1 MPYQY
6 TTVDDKA
13 FPYGIDA
20 RSAENQLREG
30 FVRDLVNA
38 DIIEGRIRKRKGFFP
53 YAGNIPVR
61 VVSLRYGNPNKIYF
75 TLDNS
80 IDLSRVSSTPLIAYG
95 RSNLSATTNP
105 FPSSG
110 GLRYYPSWET
120 SLRKVFLANTTGSIS
135 SAQVE
140 HNIST
145 TNMFVGLAL
154 STGSGTNLSGE
165 LISATDIVINN
176 STYDVTVDYTNGTN
190 SAKNVFLY
198 YLDQSPVAGS
208 VYVQTGSLSSG
219 NNTFTITAATHNL
232 SNYLITPQVYV
243 RPTGGN
249 WVQTTPDL
257 FEIDTSDGEV
267 EVQLNNIDTLVY
279 SEYKIILSIVGSTQA
294 VNVSLNVGTN
304 TITIPDIQSPF
315 LFPALYTRSGNILS
329 LIHPDVISFDDV
341 TKLLT
346 ISYTN
351 NSGTLSGAFYYTY
364 GNIRT
369 NEISVTE
376 SGSPNLTTG
385 TDTSPQLTLWGL
397 DHAAIYGSE
406 KQVNRRGWVN
416 HIDSYRSPRSTHMV
430 AGLGGNFFA
439 ALTKEEMPSL
449 FQNSISTYYARL
461 QGRLSSLTTI
471 GPTFCDT
478 GSTVVRTRG
487 TASFNSGGT
496 NWATVTGVSYQPSG
510 KTRYY
515 LNMPG
520 LTINGG
526 SNLSD
531 IISTTVNLEDY
542 LTIKN
547 MSHSK
552 HNGTFKV
559 FAVSTISGDNQYID
573 VINPNINSSDYDDS
587 GTIGL
592 GGIFSDQ
599 VTFTSSSEFIENDLL
614 LSPSWGNETE
624 LVVKST
630 SGTISVIQNVYDYRE
645 LAAGLLITG
654 KRISDTIPLR
664 DFTNTPSVSYLVK
677 GDVIITS
684 AVNYPLQIVSV
695 DTANNKITVDSEIS
709 FYDDAANSI
718 PFAVYQ
724 RWIPREM
731 PLKDSGDALINDKIP
746 FYFTS
751 DEYDNQSFLR
761 SAMVQNNMYLT
772 NGKDEVYKYDGNS
785 IYRAGIIPWQPGLFS
800 TVEATTAGIALAPA
814 VATDGGG
821 GKVID
826 LLGGR
831 IKIDKTQSAF
841 FSNNDTV
848 LITDGTLSPVG
859 RYYVTIESRELEDT
873 GNHYLLSF
881 KEPLPFT
888 ALGSGATVTMSK
900 VYQARYSFRLNIKD
914 INGVTIASAVTGA
927 LDFYTRISPTD
938 TAPNQ
943 QKVHIRLV
951 GLPAWD
957 HYDYNNKNIELE
969 IYRTKWSSQEISV
982 PIFYKVSTK
991 TMPYVGLDGY
1001 IDFVDFY
1008 NNDTLTDDTSDAV
1021 VGTLSPSVTPA
1032 GWDEPMRAKYVTSA
1046 GNRLV
1051 LANIKDWPTL
1061 SISYLTATSLIN
1073 TDFNGQKFLFR
1084 RDSSN
1089 TDTATNMVDRV
1100 TYELRSSGSATVGTI
1115 TAGSPTGFTFTCNFS
1130 ARTPVVGDWVY
1141 LYFTNSFSHPLT
1153 CSGWWQV
1160 ASVSGSSGSYT
1171 IGINTATSVVVPII
1185 ASHPMQVLF
1194 STAAYDVPVN
1204 IASDQN
1210 MGMFNGNS
1218 LLTLSPSTTILR
1230 RIGMAINSTMRM
1242 VDPSVPSVHSQSAFI
1257 PWLVARSESDTL
1269 GNLIVKQPRAED
1281 VLPSVTISGG
1291 QTSNT
1296 YVNDSRVTGDPIN
1309 ALIDNYP
1316 SRILVSY
1323 NNYPE
1328 IFDSPFVVNDNDSVS
1343 TIDINSSDGQE
1354 ITGIIP
1360 FFGESAFGAAL
1371 QGGVLVVFKQNSIY
1385 LVNLDSKVEGRN
1397 AVERLETQGIGCTA
1411 PYSIASTKDGI
1422 AFANDSG
1429 IYVLRRTQQ
1438 VEYLGKYMERK
1449 WQKEVDTSY
1458 LDIMQGHHYNMGR
1471 QYKLSV
1477 PMVENSTSSYAE
1489 NGEVYVYN
1497 HTNETK
1503 DDLGGWARYTNHP
1516 ATGWANLFND
1526 AFYASVNGSILRLNN
1541 QGIAEDYRDGSE
1553 AIEMVFEGRAN
1564 DFGQAGIRK
1573 IVSHVI
1579 VNYRSGG
1586 VSDSTAVETAPDL
1599 MRQYDTTTPFTVV
1612 NIPPDNGFSSFAGQ
1626 DVTAIRHSIPNR
1638 RCIYITVK
1646 ITNNG
1651 INEDVEI
1658 AGMSYV
1664 VAGLNSKGIKQAA
1677 VTKE

>member
-6 TTVDDKA
+6 TVVDEKA

-20 RSAENQLREG
+20 RSAENQIREG
-30 FVRDLVNA
+30 FIRDLVNA
-38 DIIEGRIRKRKGFFP
+38 DIIEGRIRKRKGFFS
-53 YAGNIPVR
+53 YAGNVPVR
-61 VVSLRYGNPNKIYF
+61 VTSLRYENPNKIYF
-75 TLDNS
+75 TLDSS

-135 SAQVE
+135 SLQVE

-208 VYVQTGSLSSG
+208 VYVQPGSLSSG
-219 NNTFTITAATHNL
+219 NNTFTIPAATHNL

-257 FEIDTSDGEV
+257 FEIDTSNGGV
-267 EVQLNNIDTLVY
+267 EVQLNNINTAVY
-279 SEYKIILSIVGSTQA
+279 NEYKIILSIVGSTQA

-329 LIHPDVISFDDV
+329 LVQPDVISFDDD
-341 TKLLT
+341 TKLLS

-351 NSGTLSGAFYYTY
+351 NSGALSGAFYYTY

-397 DHAAIYGSE
+397 DHADIYGSG

-416 HIDSYRSPRSTHMV
+416 HIDSYRSPSTTHLV

-439 ALTKEEMPSL
+439 ALGRGEMPSL
-449 FQNSISTYYARL
+449 LQPSIPTYYARL
-461 QGRLSSLTTI
+461 QGRLSSLTDI
-471 GPTFCDT
+471 GPAFCDN
-478 GSTVVRTRG
+478 STPVARTRG
-487 TASFNSGGT
+487 YASFSSGGT
-496 NWATVTGVSYQPSG
+496 NWATITKIQHQSG
-510 KTRYY
+510 QTVRYY
-515 LNMPG
+515 LSMPG
-520 LTINGG
+520 LAITGG
-526 SNLSD
+526 STLAD
-531 IISTTVNLEDY
+531 IISTTSGLEDY
-542 LTIKN
+542 LTVKN

-559 FAVSTISGDNQYID
+559 VNVSTLVGDNQYID
-573 VINPNINSSDYDDS
+573 VINSAITTSDYDDD
-587 GTIGL
+587 GTRGL
-592 GGIFSDQ
+592 GGIFTDHL
-599 VTFTSSSEFIENDLL
+599 TFTSTNEFVEGDLL
-614 LSPSWGNETE
+614 LSSSWGNETE
-624 LVVKST
+624 LVIKST
-630 SGTISVIQNVYDYRE
+630 SALTSVVQNVYSYRE
-645 LAAGLLITG
+645 LSSGLLITG
-654 KRISDTIPLR
+654 QRTSDVIPLR
-664 DFTNTPSVSYLVK
+664 TAANSPSTEYVVK
-677 GDVIITS
+677 GDILLTP
-684 AVNYPLQIVSV
+684 AVPYPVQIVSI
-695 DTANNKITVDSEIS
+695 DTVNNKVTVDSPLS

-718 PFAVYQ
+718 PFTIFK

-731 PLKDSGDALINDKIP
+731 PLKDNGDNLINDKIP
-746 FYFTS
+746 FYFTN
-751 DEYDNQSFLR
+751 DGYDNQSFLR

-772 NGKDEVYKYDGNS
+772 NGRDEVYKYDGNS

-814 VATDGGG
+814 VANDGGG
-821 GKVID
+821 GAVID
-826 LLGGR
+826 LLGSR
-831 IKIDKTQSAF
+831 IKIDKTQAAF
-841 FSNNDTV
+841 FSDGDTV
-848 LITDGTLSPVG
+848 LITDGTLSPVA
-859 RYYVTIESRELEDT
+859 RYYVTIASRELEDT
-873 GNHYLLSF
+873 GNHYLFSF

-888 ALGSGATVTMSK
+888 TLGSGATVTMSK
-900 VYQARYSFRLNIKD
+900 VYQARYYFRLNIRD
-914 INGVTIASAVTGA
+914 ENGVTISSAVTGA
-927 LDFYTRISPTD
+927 GDFYNRISPTD

-957 HYDYNNKNIELE
+957 NYDYNNKNIELE
-969 IYRTKWSSQEISV
+969 IYRTKWASSEISV
-982 PIFYKVSTK
+982 PTFYKVSTK

-1001 IDFVDFY
+1001 IDFVDSY
-1008 NNDTLTDDTSDAV
+1008 NNDTLTDDTSDAIAGV
-1021 VGTLSPSVTPA
+1021 LSPSVTPA

-1061 SISYLTATSLIN
+1061 SVSYLTATSLIN

-1084 RDSSN
+1084 KDSS
-1089 TDTATNMVDRV
+1089 DTATDTNMVDRV

-1141 LYFTNSFSHPLT
+1141 LYFTNSLSHPLT

-1160 ASVSGSSGSYT
+1160 ASVSGSSGAYT

-1204 IASDQN
+1204 IATDQN

-1218 LLTLSPSTTILR
+1218 LLTLAPSTTILR

-1242 VDPSVPSVHSQSAFI
+1242 VDLSVHNQSAFI

-1269 GNLIVKQPRAED
+1269 GNLIVKQPRVED
-1281 VLPSVTISGG
+1281 TLPSVTISGG
-1291 QTSNT
+1291 LTSNT
-1296 YVNDSRVTGDPIN
+1296 YVNGSKVTASTPIN
-1309 ALIDNYP
+1309 AAITAYP
-1316 SRILVSY
+1316 SRLLVSY

-1328 IFDSPFVVNDNDSVS
+1328 IFDSPFVTDDNDSVS

-1371 QGGVLVVFKQNSIY
+1371 QGGVIVVFKQNSIY
-1385 LVNLDSKVEGRN
+1385 LVNLDYKREGRN
-1397 AVERLETQGIGCTA
+1397 PVERLETQGIGCTA
-1411 PYSIASTKDGI
+1411 PYSIASTRDGI

-1429 IYVLRRTQQ
+1429 IYVLRRTQR

-1458 LDIMQGHHYNMGR
+1458 LDIMQGHHYNVGR

-1477 PMVENSTSSYAE
+1477 PMIENSTSSYAE

-1497 HTNETK
+1497 HTNETNTE
-1503 DDLGGWARYTNHP
+1503 LGGWARYTNHP
-1516 ATGWANLFND
+1516 ATGWTNLFDD
-1526 AFYASVNGSILRLNN
+1526 AFYASVNGSILRVNN
-1541 QGIAEDYRDGSE
+1541 QGLPQDYRDGSD
-1553 AIEMVFEGRAN
+1553 AIEMVFQGRAN

-1586 VSDSTAVETAPDL
+1586 VSDNTTVETAPDL

-1612 NIPPDNGFSSFAGQ
+1612 NIPPDNGFSSLAGQ
-1626 DVTAIRHSIPNR
+1626 DVTAIRHSIYNR

-1646 ITNNG
+1646 IINNG
-1651 INEDVEI
+1651 LNEDMEV
-1658 AGMSYV
+1658 AGMSFV